1 MVVENKQPDKD
12 IQQQRRNCLCK
23 LTKFVGAA
31 GVTAAVWPLISALGP
46 DETTRG
52 ENEPIDVSL
61 AGIAAGQTLRRIW
74 QGKLILIHHR
84 TPEEIVAARTGDH
97 SALVDPQSDSER
109 VASDYPQWLVVQGY
123 CPHAGCVPNTRPG
136 GQGWICPCHGSEFDT
151 SGRVTRGPATTNLAV
166 PEFAFHPDGL
176 TVRIGAKD
184 V

>member
-97 SALVDPQSDSER
+97 STLIAM
-109 VASDYPQWLVVQGY
+109 
-123 CPHAGCVPNTRPG
+123 
-136 GQGWICPCHGSEFDT
+136 
-151 SGRVTRGPATTNLAV
+151 PA
-166 PEFAFHPDGL
+166 
-176 TVRIGAKD
+176 
-184 V
+184 

>member
-1 MVVENKQPDKD
+1 
-12 IQQQRRNCLCK
+12 
-23 LTKFVGAA
+23 
-31 GVTAAVWPLISALGP
+31 
-46 DETTRG
+46 
-52 ENEPIDVSL
+52 
-61 AGIAAGQTLRRIW
+61 
-74 QGKLILIHHR
+74 
-84 TPEEIVAARTGDH
+84 
-97 SALVDPQSDSER
+97 

>member
-1 MVVENKQPDKD
+1 MEKKQPEKD
-12 IQQQRRNCLCK
+12 ILQQRRRCLCK

-46 DETTRG
+46 DENARG

-61 AGIAAGQTLRRIW
+61 AGIAAGQTVRRIW

-84 TPEEIVAARTGDH
+84 TPAEMAAARAGDH
-97 SALVDPQSDSER
+97 STLIDPQTDSER

-151 SGRVTRGPATTNLAV
+151 SGRVTRGPATANLAV

>member
-97 SALVDPQSDSER
+97 STLIDPQSDPVDR
-109 VASDYPQWLVVQGY
+109 
-123 CPHAGCVPNTRPG
+123 AG
-136 GQGWICPCHGSEFDT
+136 FA
-151 SGRVTRGPATTNLAV
+151 RVTVRSLIR
-166 PEFAFHPDGL
+166 PDGSPAAPQPL
-176 TVRIGAKD
+176 IWPFLSLPFILMV
-184 V
+184 